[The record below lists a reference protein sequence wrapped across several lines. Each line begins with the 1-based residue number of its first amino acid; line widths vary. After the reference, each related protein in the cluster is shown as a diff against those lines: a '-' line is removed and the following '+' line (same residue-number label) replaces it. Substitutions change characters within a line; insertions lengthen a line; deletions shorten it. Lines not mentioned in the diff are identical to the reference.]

1 MIQRGDLVRVLP
13 AYSMQTR
20 SRSIHDEVTGAICTV
35 VGLRPTGDA
44 LLVRGDVRA
53 DLPDACEEDFAV
65 HRDRCSTVLSSD
77 PPDWIG
83 YVRVDVRGYAAWGV
97 LYPGGRVALWDSY
110 DGERVGDRGVEVT
123 ACVPVDEVPALV
135 IERLGD
141 EYQAALAAASK

>member
-13 AYSMQTR
+13 AYSMETR
-20 SRSIHDEVTGAICTV
+20 SRSIHDEVTGTVCTV

-53 DLPDACEEDFAV
+53 ELPDACEADFAV
-65 HRDRCSTVLSSD
+65 HHGRCSSVLAD

-83 YVRVDVRGYAAWGV
+83 YVRVDVRGHAAWGV
-97 LYPGGRVALWDSY
+97 LHPSGRVALWDSF
-110 DGERVGDRGVEVT
+110 DDERVGDRGVEVT

-135 IERLGD
+135 AARLAD
-141 EYQAALAAASK
+141 EYQSALVAVK